1 MRDVER
7 INTMEEFVGA
17 DIVGLFSFIKE
28 VGENLFGNSD
38 EEKAKAIA
46 DAIAQ
51 KNLDLTNLSV
61 VVKGDKV
68 ILAGQAASAK
78 DAEIALLLA
87 GNFKGMAEVDGS
99 GLMIHTPTPA
109 PDTTASLP
117 QVPQM
122 KTVVVRSGDTL
133 SKLAAEHLGSANRY
147 MVLFEANKPML
158 TDPNKIYP
166 GQTLR
171 IPESGA
177 AHA

>member
-1 MRDVER
+1 M
-7 INTMEEFVGA
+7 
-17 DIVGLFSFIKE
+17 GLFSFIKE

-51 KNLDLTNLSV
+51 KGLDLSDLNVL
-61 VVKGDKV
+61 VKGEKV
-68 ILAGQAASAK
+68 TLTGHASSAK
-78 DAEIALLLA
+78 DAEIALLVA

-99 GLMIHTPTPA
+99 GLTITAPA
-109 PDTTASLP
+109 TGAEAPVAQPATAQL
-117 QVPQM
+117 

-133 SKLAAEHLGSANRY
+133 SKIAAEQLGSAKLY
-147 MVLFEANKPML
+147 TKLFEANKPML

-171 IPESGA
+171 IPSA
-177 AHA
+177 DSAHA